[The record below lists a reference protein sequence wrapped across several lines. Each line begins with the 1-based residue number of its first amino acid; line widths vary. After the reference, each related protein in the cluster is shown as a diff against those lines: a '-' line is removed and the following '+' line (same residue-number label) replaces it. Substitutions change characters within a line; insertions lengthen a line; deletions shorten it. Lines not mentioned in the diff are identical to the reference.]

1 MSDALRTNN
10 QLTGPACLSPSFSF
24 APWIGLML
32 PALIVAGCRSVPKVT
47 EVSAK
52 PAVPL
57 HWPTQPAPPLE
68 GENPELW
75 ISLAPHLPEFS
86 GGVPSDLLLQAA
98 GGTLLLS
105 AADGQRWQGSAFQV
119 SWSQEPLAQPLTI
132 QRQVLGPFASHE
144 SALQQAKAW
153 QNKGAQAVVAHPA
166 DWEVWAP
173 VGSPD
178 PGQPSRLL
186 SEIHTDSWRP
196 MLDRQGTP
204 TAIEGPLQID
214 APDGL
219 RWGGAVYPGRFRLQ
233 RDAYGSW
240 TLLQQVP
247 MESYLL
253 GVVPHEIGAGSP
265 LEALKAQTVL
275 ARTWAMANRGR
286 FAVDGYHLCSDT
298 QCQVYS
304 DPFAAGRAVRQA
316 IASTA
321 GQVVTWK
328 DQAVHGVYS
337 ASNGGVSSGLDE
349 VWQASAQPYLK
360 PAVDGPAPLPQ
371 QFPLPI
377 QGDGSVQKLLQ
388 NRDFYGARHPRFRWT
403 RRYSAT
409 RLEQLAAA
417 AGSPIGGAEAIEVG
431 GRGPSG
437 RVLQLT
443 VVGTDGRWV
452 LERDQIRRQLRAL
465 PSTLFVVDQA
475 GPSLWRFDGGG
486 FGHGAGLSQAGAIDL
501 AGRGWSSERILR
513 HYFPGTE
520 LQPVKNLSSQV
531 SP

>member
-1 MSDALRTNN
+1 M
-10 QLTGPACLSPSFSF
+10 
-24 APWIGLML
+24 
-32 PALIVAGCRSVPKVT
+32 
-47 EVSAK
+47 
-52 PAVPL
+52 VPL
-57 HWPTQPAPPLE
+57 HWPTQPAPPLQ

-75 ISLAPHLPEFS
+75 VSLAPHLPQLR
-86 GGVPSDLLLQAA
+86 GGVPTELLLRAA
-98 GGTLLLS
+98 AGTLLLT
-105 AADGQRWQGSAFQV
+105 AADGERWQGSAFPV
-119 SWSQEPLAQPLTI
+119 GWSQEPLAQPLTI

-144 SALQQAKAW
+144 SALQQAEAW
-153 QNKGAQAVVAHPA
+153 QTKGAEAVVAHPA

-173 VGSPD
+173 LGSPD
-178 PGQPSRLL
+178 PGQPSRLV
-186 SEIHTDSWRP
+186 SETHTESWQP
-196 MLDRQGTP
+196 VLDRQGTP
-204 TAIEGPLQID
+204 TVIEGPLQID

-219 RWGGAVYPGRFRLQ
+219 RWGGAVYRGRFRLQ

-304 DPFAAGRAVRQA
+304 DPSAAGGAVRQA
-316 IASTA
+316 LASTA
-321 GQVVTWK
+321 GQVLTWDGK
-328 DQAVHGVYS
+328 ALHGVYS
-337 ASNGGVSSGLDE
+337 ASNGGVSSGLEE

-377 QGDGSVQKLLQ
+377 QGDASVRSLLR
-388 NRDFYGARHPRFRWT
+388 NRNFYGAGHPRFRWT

-417 AGSPIGGAEAIEVG
+417 AGSPIGGAEAVTVG

-437 RVLQLT
+437 RVLELT
-443 VVGTDGRWV
+443 VVGTGGIGCCSAIRSAGSCGRFPARCLLLSKRAQV
-452 LERDQIRRQLRAL
+452 SGSLTVVASAMELGCPRLEPLIWLAA
-465 PSTLFVVDQA
+465 A
-475 GPSLWRFDGGG
+475 GVASG
-486 FGHGAGLSQAGAIDL
+486 FCA
-501 AGRGWSSERILR
+501 
-513 HYFPGTE
+513 TT
-520 LQPVKNLSSQV
+520 SQV
-531 SP
+531 QSCSRLKIFLRRDPLKVRRSSGLHAERRFPSI